1 MQVYLIG
8 YMGSGKTTVC
18 KQLARAL
25 RFDFFDLDEVIEKAE
40 NRSIPEIFAREGE
53 SSFRGLERKYLRQLI
68 DTKANMVLSTG
79 GGTPCFYDNHMIM
92 KKAGITVYLKMD
104 VATLVHLLSNAKEE
118 RPLVAGKSPDELTT
132 FIKNHLEE
140 RSEYYDDCDIIFPA
154 LGFNRSKLDLLVG
167 QIAEKAR

>member
-1 MQVYLIG
+1 
-8 YMGSGKTTVC
+8 MGSGKTTVG

-92 KKAGITVYLKMD
+92 KKEGITVYLKMD
-104 VATLVHLLSNAKEE
+104 VATLVHRLSNAKEE
-118 RPLVAGKSPDELTT
+118 RPLVAGKSPD
-132 FIKNHLEE
+132 
-140 RSEYYDDCDIIFPA
+140 
-154 LGFNRSKLDLLVG
+154 
-167 QIAEKAR
+167 